1 MRIFNYKL
9 FVLCTTAI
17 ISAGAARA
25 ETCMPSDCAEMGF
38 MQTKDECAGYDALVC
53 PYDLSKYFCNAE
65 ICGSTYKYVCTGT
78 GYERGS
84 GVACDGKY
92 SSCICLEKY
101 HWQDGSCQQCDSS
114 YNLSCDEIGY
124 KGSTPSCGGYYASC
138 TCADGYCQDSSG
150 NCTQEAC
157 LMDYKL
163 ILNWTMPWGSCQA
176 TGSFGDWTVHVVL
189 YDVSDKTTEV
199 AQASITV
206 SDGRIVQGLQR
217 MQSQTVSFNKKIV
230 EGEYLMR
237 IDSSFSRSTYCSRG
251 SSGIQKVIAGGN
263 TITSVITTDGVIVG
277 LYKRNVRQIML
288 SAEFGAR

>member
-1 MRIFNYKL
+1 
-9 FVLCTTAI
+9 
-17 ISAGAARA
+17 
-25 ETCMPSDCAEMGF
+25 
-38 MQTKDECAGYDALVC
+38 
-53 PYDLSKYFCNAE
+53 
-65 ICGSTYKYVCTGT
+65 
-78 GYERGS
+78 
-84 GVACDGKY
+84 
-92 SSCICLEKY
+92 
-101 HWQDGSCQQCDSS
+101 
-114 YNLSCDEIGY
+114 
-124 KGSTPSCGGYYASC
+124 
-138 TCADGYCQDSSG
+138 
-150 NCTQEAC
+150 
-157 LMDYKL
+157 MDYKL